1 MIFLLCCQV
10 NVTFFAKEARR
21 KTSLKMYVNLIC
33 SPELRQVKGLGR
45 SRVKLYVRFVVYRC
59 SKGFDCSVCFPAKMA
74 LKSGNEENNFLS
86 VNIEKNR
93 CNKLQ

>member
-1 MIFLLCCQV
+1 
-10 NVTFFAKEARR
+10 
-21 KTSLKMYVNLIC
+21 MYVNLIC

-45 SRVKLYVRFVVYRC
+45 RRVKLLVRFMVYRC
-59 SKGFDCSVCFPAKMA
+59 SEGFDCSVCFPAKMA

-86 VNIEKNR
+86 VNFEKNR

>member
-1 MIFLLCCQV
+1 
-10 NVTFFAKEARR
+10 
-21 KTSLKMYVNLIC
+21 MYVNLIC

>member
-1 MIFLLCCQV
+1 M
-10 NVTFFAKEARR
+10 
-21 KTSLKMYVNLIC
+21 
-33 SPELRQVKGLGR
+33 
-45 SRVKLYVRFVVYRC
+45 RFMVYRC

-86 VNIEKNR
+86 VNFEKNR

>member
-1 MIFLLCCQV
+1 MIFLLCRQV

-21 KTSLKMYVNLIC
+21 KTSSKMYVNLVC
-33 SPELRQVKGLGR
+33 SLELRQVKGLGR
-45 SRVKLYVRFVVYRC
+45 RRVKLLVRFMVYRR

-86 VNIEKNR
+86 VNFEKNR

>member
-1 MIFLLCCQV
+1 
-10 NVTFFAKEARR
+10 
-21 KTSLKMYVNLIC
+21 MYVNLIC

-59 SKGFDCSVCFPAKMA
+59 SKGFDCSVYFPAKMA

-86 VNIEKNR
+86 VNFEKNR